1 MSHSPEKIAAWLE
14 RLFGNEGE
22 YVNDHKDPG
31 GETKWGISKRSYP
44 ELNIAETSKEEA
56 AEIYVRDFLEPLDA
70 DKLEDGIV
78 FQLLDFAAN
87 SGQGVAIR
95 KLQQA
100 LGVAD
105 DGIIGEVT
113 LGAVRMLSE
122 SDLIM
127 LVLSER
133 IMYLTKLK
141 NWPHHGKG
149 WMRRIAKNLK
159 YGAEDSE

>member
-22 YVNDHKDPG
+22 YVNDPNDPG

-44 ELNIAETSKEEA
+44 ELNIAVLSKEEA